1 MKNVAKI
8 EIVLHDPYSNALCPP
23 PRILIMVN
31 SVREATTNC
40 EVIVLDPPLLFKKKM
55 NTSAM
60 ILVPQLSRECVGSSH
75 SSPVESQYQ
84 KKGKNSAFALAETLT
99 L

>member
-1 MKNVAKI
+1 
-8 EIVLHDPYSNALCPP
+8 
-23 PRILIMVN
+23 MVN
-31 SVREATTNC
+31 SVKEAITIYR
-40 EVIVLDPPLLFKKKM
+40 VIVLDPPLIFKKKM

-60 ILVPQLSRECVGSSH
+60 ILVPQLSRECVGSRH

-84 KKGKNSAFALAETLT
+84 KKRKYSATTLK

>member
-1 MKNVAKI
+1 MLKKAWAN
-8 EIVLHDPYSNALCPP
+8 
-23 PRILIMVN
+23 RVN
-31 SVREATTNC
+31 SYTLYMSRLKDFDHGKSVKGAITIY

-60 ILVPQLSRECVGSSH
+60 ILVPQLSRECVGSRH

-84 KKGKNSAFALAETLT
+84 KKKKK
-99 L
+99 